1 MKKLID
7 VLTEATGQTFDY
19 GCVMLYFSFP
29 EINKIHDIIN
39 PKDIYTEE
47 GDRSF
52 GLEDEPHTT
61 LLFGLHE
68 GVTTQDVQSVLDK
81 FKYGTCTI
89 GNASLF
95 ENKDYDVL
103 KFDVRGKNLHETNKL
118 LKEFPYT
125 NSFPDYHPH
134 LTIGYL
140 IPGTGKKYTKD
151 LSGVQFS
158 LTPEYAVYS
167 KPDGEKV
174 KIKIN
179 VG

>member
-1 MKKLID
+1 
-7 VLTEATGQTFDY
+7 
-19 GCVMLYFSFP
+19 
-29 EINKIHDIIN
+29 
-39 PKDIYTEE
+39 
-47 GDRSF
+47 
-52 GLEDEPHTT
+52 
-61 LLFGLHE
+61 
-68 GVTTQDVQSVLDK
+68 
-81 FKYGTCTI
+81 
-89 GNASLF
+89 
-95 ENKDYDVL
+95 
-103 KFDVRGKNLHETNKL
+103 VRGKNLHETNKL

-167 KPDGEKV
+167 KSDGEKV